1 MTVIERRSVDPMAEA
16 LARRAAAWGL
26 DDPAS
31 DVESLDLMRQI
42 TERLKA
48 AERPSREEFHMKLQ
62 AYVMARFEAQH
73 WPSHEPEAEM
83 AYHVL
88 VDLAC
93 GPEPKPRGKRTVG
106 AVYGAC
112 AAGKHDKCPAMV
124 LFNDADPQGAI
135 GDYCTCDCHKEP
147 GKE

>member
-1 MTVIERRSVDPMAEA
+1 MTERHPVDPMVQT

-26 DDPAS
+26 D

-48 AERPSREEFHMKLQ
+48 AERPSRYDFAQKLKNYRHTSLPDR
-62 AYVMARFEAQH
+62 AKALYDE
-73 WPSHEPEAEM
+73 
-83 AYHVL
+83 L
-88 VDLAC
+88 IDLAC
-93 GPEPKPRGKRTVG
+93 GPEPKPRGVRTVG